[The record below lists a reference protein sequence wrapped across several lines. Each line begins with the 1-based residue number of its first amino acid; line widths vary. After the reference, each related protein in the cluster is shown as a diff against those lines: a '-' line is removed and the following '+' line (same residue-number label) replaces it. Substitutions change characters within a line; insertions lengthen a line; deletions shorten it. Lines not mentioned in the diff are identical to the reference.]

1 MARGEQGEAVPPF
14 EPAVPDGAAIDDPYP
29 QLPQPPELLRRR
41 EPGLAR
47 PHDQDVQP
55 LRHGGDATCGR
66 PVVLNRRLP
75 RWARILLLLSPA
87 LLVVTVFFL
96 AGVGQA
102 VAQSVGYQPFLPGS
116 RLSFDAYRQLWADP
130 AVRASLGLT
139 ARVAGLSTLF
149 AAVIGVAAAL
159 LIRRLGRTRR
169 LARPGCCRP
178 TWPCRIWWERCAWCC
193 CSRRGGLISRLTHA
207 AGLTADPA
215 GFPALTADRFG
226 WGIIAEYVWKE
237 TPFLAVIA
245 LAALSRG
252 VEDLEAVGRALGA
265 GPRQR
270 LIRLTLPLLAGPV
283 AAGSVLVFAFAAG
296 SYEVPY
302 LLGRP
307 YPATLPVVA
316 YQEFRNTD
324 LTARPQAMAVAV
336 LIAVLTA
343 AVAAGYLT
351 LVSRLTRRAL

>member
-1 MARGEQGEAVPPF
+1 MLTGRLG
-14 EPAVPDGAAIDDPYP
+14 
-29 QLPQPPELLRRR
+29 RR
-41 EPGLAR
+41 
-47 PHDQDVQP
+47 
-55 LRHGGDATCGR
+55 T
-66 PVVLNRRLP
+66 
-75 RWARILLLLSPA
+75 RILLLLSPA
-87 LLVVTVFFL
+87 LLIVMVFFL
-96 AGVGQA
+96 AGVAQA
-102 VAQSVGYQPFLPGS
+102 VAQSLGYQPFLPGS
-116 RLSFDAYRQLWADP
+116 RLSLDAYRQLWTDP

-169 LARPGCCRP
+169 LATGLLQANLAVPHLVGALCMVLLL
-178 TWPCRIWWERCAWCC
+178 
-193 CSRRGGLISRLTHA
+193 SQGGLISRLTHA

-237 TPFLAVIA
+237 APFLAVIA

-252 VEDLEAVGRALGA
+252 VEDLEAVARTLGA
-265 GPRQR
+265 GPSQR
-270 LIRLTLPLLAGPV
+270 LLRLTLPLLAGPV

-316 YQEFRNTD
+316 YQGFRDTD
-324 LTARPQAMAVAV
+324 LTLRPQAMAVAV

-351 LVSRLTRRAL
+351 LVSRLSRRAL